1 MAFQFNFTIEGD
13 PEDEP
18 TIFRGEASR
27 PDSGRGLAALE
38 GQKGLLKSRMRPSD
52 KRGGPQESL
61 PASKSR
67 LEMTVDRDSSQ
78 NNADENAGG
87 LDLRE
92 KPSCFSNAKEHEIPK
107 DLKGVLENKVVE
119 DVLGL
124 RSINMSTVDLALS
137 KVSSCGEDTVS
148 RSLSSHS
155 DLITGVYEG
164 GLKIWE
170 CTFDLLA
177 FLADAEVPFVGKRV
191 LDLGCGAGLLGI
203 TALKGKAGEVHFQD
217 YNSAVINELT
227 IPNVVANCAFDCR
240 AGEVEEPEQKR
251 RKASN
256 PPPEL
261 LGRCRFFS
269 GEWLEFSKLMLGGE
283 KPHGSYDVI
292 LTSETIY
299 NPDYYGA
306 LHDAL
311 ATLLSE
317 NGRVLV
323 ASKAHYFGVG
333 GGVHLFEKFVEE
345 RNVFKIRT
353 LKLIDEGLK
362 RFLIEMSFKPLGRC
376 PPSP

>member
-1 MAFQFNFTIEGD
+1 MAFQFNFAIEDD
-13 PEDEP
+13 PENEP
-18 TIFRGEASR
+18 TIFGDEASR
-27 PDSGRGLAALE
+27 LDSGRGVAALE
-38 GQKGLLKSRMRPSD
+38 AQKGLLKSGMCPSD
-52 KRGGPQESL
+52 KCGGPQEAL
-61 PASKSR
+61 PISKSR
-67 LEMTVDRDSSQ
+67 QEMTLDRDSSR
-78 NNADENAGG
+78 NSADENEGG

-92 KPSCFSNAKEHEIPK
+92 KQSCFRNAKEHEIPQ

-119 DVLGL
+119 EVSGL
-124 RSINMSTVDLALS
+124 RYINTSTVDVASS

-177 FLADAEVPFVGKRV
+177 FLAEAKVQFVGKRV

-203 TALKGKAGEVHFQD
+203 AALKGKAEEVHFQD
-217 YNSAVINELT
+217 YNSTVINELT
-227 IPNVVANCAFDCR
+227 IPNVVANCAFDCQV
-240 AGEVEEPEQKR
+240 GEVEEPQLKR
-251 RKASN
+251 SKASD

-261 LGRCRFFS
+261 LWRCRFFS
-269 GEWLEFSKLMLGGE
+269 GEWFEFTKLVLGGA
-283 KPHGSYDVI
+283 KPHGNYDII

-299 NPDYYGA
+299 NPDYYSA

-311 ATLLSE
+311 VRLLSE
-317 NGRVLV
+317 NGRVFL

-353 LKLIDEGLK
+353 LKLIDQGLK
-362 RFLIEMSFKPLGRC
+362 RFLIEMSFKPLN
-376 PPSP
+376 